1 MFLWFALRGDTVMRI
16 KAALKEVRTRLK
28 RVLIYSKIGNATLL
42 LVIMDTGC
50 KLYFKRDNVL

>member
-1 MFLWFALRGDTVMRI
+1 MRT

-28 RVLIYSKIGNATLL
+28 RVLIYSKIENATLL
-42 LVIMDTGC
+42 FVIMDTGC